1 MSYKSCKAE
10 ANTFCH
16 SLFSAIICGGKIAFV
31 GYITYYLIDKTIQH
45 SGKIKELFSR
55 IEKCEKKS

>member
-45 SGKIKELFSR
+45 TVEIDYLFSR
-55 IEKCEKKS
+55 LEECKET